1 MYKDG
6 FMTHQQ
12 LDNDI
17 CVCEHGDMT
26 QLAGL
31 GDWAHKINRYRG
43 IFPWGYNHDET
54 TDIWY
59 LVGGLEH
66 VLFFH
71 VLGRII
77 PTDELIFLQRGRYTT
92 NQKKWELVS

>member
-17 CVCEHGDMT
+17 CGCEHGDMT

-54 TDIWY
+54 TDI
-59 LVGGLEH
+59 
-66 VLFFH
+66 
-71 VLGRII
+71 
-77 PTDELIFLQRGRYTT
+77 
-92 NQKKWELVS
+92 